1 MAPTIE
7 TTGAKDHRGFLVTAL
22 VVLGGATGAAFG
34 RVFQGRPASLRL
46 VAAGAIAVI
55 LAELLRRR
63 NVLLSIIVSALGLLV
78 TLALFVFPGT
88 TWGGLP
94 TLDTMRALGDAL
106 GSLGREAAREVAPAP
121 ALPSLMTASITAV
134 WAAAAAAHAL
144 AVRSRSTI
152 LPLLPPAALLAFAG
166 VVREDGPRPGYASA
180 LLLAG
185 AAVLLGVGIE
195 RLGLWGRV
203 VHRPTGRRRRLL
215 GVTTARR
222 AGWIAA
228 GGLFVATVLPGILPG
243 YASGSIIDLE
253 GRGGESI
260 TVSPI
265 VDIRPSL
272 RQNPARL
279 LFTVEADRP
288 AYWRLVVLDRF
299 DGRLWTATDAYAEQG
314 EQIGGSGDL
323 VTSPLDGEELTQT
336 FEIQD
341 LATSWLPAAFE
352 PERVTTGSD
361 EGLRYDPTTDILVRP
376 EGVTEG
382 FVYEVVSDLPTPTV
396 EELDQA
402 DRTVGSDMQKYLEL
416 PGDLPPAI
424 SAQAQAI
431 VDRAGA
437 ATPYDQ
443 VLAIQEHLRTFAYDD
458 AIPPGHGNRDIV
470 EFLVDTQKGY
480 CEQFAGTMAVLVRAL
495 GIPARVA
502 VGFQAGTVLAPGR
515 FQVHTKDAHAWP
527 EVFFGDLGWIP
538 FEPTPSRNNPVGGYL
553 GLGGVGTVG
562 TDGGPAPPTQEQQ
575 GGPGRG
581 QRDQGEGRAAT
592 ADREAAAT
600 LPEIRV
606 PTPEPPFPWVGLVL
620 ALLVTV
626 GVVMVFAAVA
636 KAIFRSAALRR
647 AGPPDH
653 AVTRAYV
660 VFQAS
665 AADLGLA
672 RRAAETLGEYRDRLL
687 SSVRFSDGHLERL
700 TALTGTAVY
709 GARPMTEEEGR
720 GALDAARAL
729 GRDLRRHAGPL
740 RRAMGAVRPS
750 LPF

>member
-1 MAPTIE
+1 MAATIE
-7 TTGAKDHRGFLVTAL
+7 ATGAKDHRGFLVAAL
-22 VVLGGATGAAFG
+22 VILGGATGAAFG

-63 NVLLSIIVSALGLLV
+63 NVLLSILVSAVGLVV

-88 TWGGLP
+88 TWAGLP
-94 TLDTMRALGDAL
+94 TLDTVRALGDAL

-203 VHRPTGRRRRLL
+203 VHRATGRRRRLL
-215 GVTTARR
+215 GATTARS
-222 AGWIAA
+222 AGWIAVGA
-228 GGLFVATVLPGILPG
+228 LFVATLLPGVVPG
-243 YASGSIIDLE
+243 YGSGSIIDLE
-253 GRGGESI
+253 GRGGGSI
-260 TVSPI
+260 TISPI

-272 RQNPARL
+272 RQNPARR
-279 LFTVEADRP
+279 LFMVQADRP
-288 AYWRLVVLDRF
+288 AYWRLVALDRF
-299 DGRLWTATDAYAEQG
+299 DGTLWTGTDVYAEEG
-314 EQIGGSGDL
+314 VQIGGSGDL

-352 PERVTTGSD
+352 PERITTGPD

-396 EELDQA
+396 EQLDNA
-402 DRTVGSDMQKYLEL
+402 DRTVGSNMQKYLEL
-416 PGDLPPAI
+416 PADLPPAI
-424 SAQAQAI
+424 RAQAQQI
-431 VDRAGA
+431 VSQAGA
-437 ATPYDQ
+437 VTPYDQ
-443 VLAIQEHLRTFAYDD
+443 VLAIQEHLRGFTYDES
-458 AIPPGHGNRDIV
+458 IPPGHGNRDIV
-470 EFLVDTQKGY
+470 EFLVDTQRGY
-480 CEQFAGTMAVLVRAL
+480 CVQFAGTMAVLARTL

-502 VGFQAGTVLAPGR
+502 IGFQPGTELGPGR
-515 FQVHTKDAHAWP
+515 FQVTTKEVHLWP
-527 EVFFGDLGWIP
+527 EVFFGDFGWIP

-553 GLGGVGTVG
+553 GLGGSGTLG
-562 TDGGPAPPTQEQQ
+562 TDGGPESTPAEEQNSPREAQRTQ
-575 GGPGRG
+575 GDTRSGTG
-581 QRDQGEGRAAT
+581 A
-592 ADREAAAT
+592 REAAAT
-600 LPEIRV
+600 LPEIRI
-606 PTPEPPFPWVGLVL
+606 PAPDPPFPWVGLALSLL
-620 ALLVTV
+620 ATA

-636 KAIFRSAALRR
+636 KSIARRVALSR
-647 AGPPDH
+647 AGPPDG
-653 AVTRAYV
+653 AVTRAFA

-665 AADLGLA
+665 AADLGLG
-672 RRAAETLGEYRDRLL
+672 RRSSETLGEYRTRLR
-687 SSVRFSDGHLERL
+687 SSVRFSDGHLDRL

-709 GARPMTEEEGR
+709 GPRSMTEDQGR
-720 GALDAARAL
+720 AALDAARGL
-729 GRDLRRHAGPL
+729 NRDLRRHAGPV
-740 RRAMGAVRPS
+740 RRAIGAVRPS
-750 LPF
+750 PPF

>member
-1 MAPTIE
+1 MAATIE
-7 TTGAKDHRGFLVTAL
+7 ATGAKDHRGFLVTAL

-34 RVFQGRPASLRL
+34 RVFQGRPASMRL

-63 NVLLSIIVSALGLLV
+63 NVLLSILVSAAGLLV

-94 TLDTMRALGDAL
+94 SLDTLRALGDAL

-215 GVTTARR
+215 GVTTARW
-222 AGWIAA
+222 AGWIAVGA
-228 GGLFVATVLPGILPG
+228 LFLATVLPGILPG
-243 YASGSIIDLE
+243 YGAGSILSFE

-260 TVSPI
+260 TISPI

-272 RQNPARL
+272 RQNPARR
-279 LFTVEADRP
+279 LFTVQADRP
-288 AYWRLVVLDRF
+288 AFWRLVVLDRF
-299 DGRLWTATDAYAEQG
+299 DGRLWTATDAYAEEG
-314 EQIGGSGDL
+314 EQIEGSADL
-323 VTSPLDGEELTQT
+323 ASSPLEGDELTQT
-336 FEIQD
+336 FEVQD

-352 PERVTTGSD
+352 PERVTTGPD
-361 EGLRYDPTTDILVRP
+361 EVLQYDPTTDILVRL

-382 FVYEVVSDLPTPTV
+382 FAYRVVSDLPTPTV
-396 EELDQA
+396 EELNQA
-402 DRTVGSDMQKYLEL
+402 DNTVGSEMQKYLQL

-424 SAQAQAI
+424 RVQAQEI
-431 VDRAGA
+431 VARAGA
-437 ATPYDQ
+437 VTPYDQ
-443 VLAIQEHLRTFAYDD
+443 VLAIQEHLRGFTYDD
-458 AIPPGHGNRDIV
+458 AIPPGHGNRDIL
-470 EFLVDTQKGY
+470 EFLVDTQRGY

-502 VGFQAGTVLAPGR
+502 VGFQPGTELTPGR

-527 EVFFGDLGWIP
+527 EVFFGDFGWIP
-538 FEPTPSRNNPVGGYL
+538 FEPTPTRNNPVGGYL
-553 GLGGVGTVG
+553 GLGGAGTVG
-562 TDGGPAPPTQEQQ
+562 TDGGPSTPAQEQQ
-575 GGPGRG
+575 GSPGQG
-581 QRDQGEGRAAT
+581 QRDQFEAQSDSGA
-592 ADREAAAT
+592 REATAT
-600 LPEIRV
+600 LPDIRV
-606 PTPEPPFPWVGLVL
+606 PTPELPFPWAGLVL
-620 ALLVTV
+620 SLLATA

-636 KAIFRSAALRR
+636 KAISRSVALSRG
-647 AGPPDH
+647 GPPGR

-672 RRAAETLGEYRDRLL
+672 RRSAETLGEYRDRLR
-687 SSVRFSDGHLERL
+687 SSIRFSDGHLERL
-700 TALTGTAVY
+700 TALTGTAIY

-720 GALDAARAL
+720 SALDAARAL
-729 GRDLRRHAGPL
+729 GRDLRRHVGPL
-740 RRAMGAVRPS
+740 RRAAGAVRPS
-750 LPF
+750 PPF

>member
-1 MAPTIE
+1 MAATIE

-22 VVLGGATGAAFG
+22 VLLAGATGAAFG

-63 NVLLSIIVSALGLLV
+63 NVLLSIMVSALGLLV

-94 TLDTMRALGDAL
+94 TLDTLRALGDAL

-203 VHRPTGRRRRLL
+203 VHRPAGRQRRLL
-215 GVTTARR
+215 GATTARR
-222 AGWIAA
+222 AGWIAVGA
-228 GGLFVATVLPGILPG
+228 LFVATVLPGVLPG
-243 YASGSIIDLE
+243 YGSGSVIDLE

-260 TVSPI
+260 TISPI

-272 RQNPARL
+272 RQNPARR
-279 LFTVEADRP
+279 LFMVQADRP
-288 AYWRLVVLDRF
+288 AYWRLVALDRF
-299 DGRLWTATDAYAEQG
+299 DGTLWTATDAYAEEG
-314 EQIGGSGDL
+314 EQIEGTADL
-323 VTSPLDGEELTQT
+323 VTSPRQGQELTQT

-382 FVYEVVSDLPTPTV
+382 FVYEVVSDLPTPTA

-402 DRTVGSDMQKYLEL
+402 DRTVGSSMQKYLEL
-416 PGDLPPAI
+416 PDDLPPAI
-424 SAQAQAI
+424 PEQARQI
-431 VDRAGA
+431 VSRAGA
-437 ATPYDQ
+437 VTPYDQ
-443 VLAIQEHLRTFAYDD
+443 VLAIQEHLRGGSFTYDE
-458 AIPPGHGNRDIV
+458 AIPPGHGNTDMV
-470 EFLVDTQKGY
+470 EFLVDTQRGY
-480 CEQFAGTMAVLVRAL
+480 CVQFAGTMAVLARTL

-502 VGFQAGTVLAPGR
+502 IGFQPGTELGPGR
-515 FQVHTKDAHAWP
+515 FQVTTKEVHLWP
-527 EVFFGDLGWIP
+527 EVFFGDFGWIP

-562 TDGGPAPPTQEQQ
+562 TDGGPAAAAAQEQQ

-581 QRDQGEGRAAT
+581 QRDQGEGRAGT

-600 LPEIRV
+600 LPDIRV
-606 PTPEPPFPWVGLVL
+606 PTPEPPFPWAGLVL
-620 ALLVTV
+620 ALLATA

-636 KAIFRSAALRR
+636 KAISRSVALRR
-647 AGPPDH
+647 GGPPGR
-653 AVTRAYV
+653 AVTLAYV

-672 RRAAETLGEYRDRLL
+672 RRSAETLGEYRDRLRA
-687 SSVRFSDGHLERL
+687 SVRFSDGHLERL
-700 TALTGTAVY
+700 TALTGTVVY
-709 GARPMTEEEGR
+709 GVRPMTEEEG
-720 GALDAARAL
+720 
-729 GRDLRRHAGPL
+729 
-740 RRAMGAVRPS
+740 
-750 LPF
+750 